1 MFAGAWLLAMIF
13 ALGAVAICLE
23 RLRRVHRAVT
33 FDLDALAG
41 ALGRTGDAERLRLAC
56 ELMVEEVGETWESE
70 IVRAALDAKS
80 PSARTALVNEQLGD
94 VASALAWGNRIPIAA
109 ARLSAMGTM
118 CVLFFSL
125 AGGNMPMGDVMP
137 LIAWGGAG
145 VLGALSI
152 GREAD
157 RCAGEM
163 RRGIDAWV
171 TRVLDAAHTSVPP

>member
-1 MFAGAWLLAMIF
+1 MLAGPWLVAMFFAVGAM
-13 ALGAVAICLE
+13 AISFE
-23 RLRRVHRAVT
+23 RLRRVHRVVT
-33 FDLDALAG
+33 FDLGALAG
-41 ALGRTGDAERLRLAC
+41 ALGRTGDAERLRRAC
-56 ELMVEEVGETWESE
+56 ELMVEEAGDTWESE

-94 VASALAWGNRIPIAA
+94 VESALGWGSRIPIAA

-118 CVLFFSL
+118 SVLFFSL

-145 VLGALSI
+145 VLGALAI

-157 RCAGEM
+157 RAAGEM

-171 TRVLDAAHTSVPP
+171 SRVLDAAHTSVPP